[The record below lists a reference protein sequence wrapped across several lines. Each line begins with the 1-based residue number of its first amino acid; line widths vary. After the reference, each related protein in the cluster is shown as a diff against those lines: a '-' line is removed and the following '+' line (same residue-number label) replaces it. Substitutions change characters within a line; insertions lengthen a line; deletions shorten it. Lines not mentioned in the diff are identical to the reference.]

1 MEVGSMIE
9 LIIKWFGGFFGGGGA
24 TTNSCEIIGELDYCQ

>member
-1 MEVGSMIE
+1 MIE
-9 LIIKWFGGFFGGGGA
+9 LIIKIFGGFFGGGGGA